1 MKELEGS
8 CSPLQ
13 LTPHDRH
20 MDQGHRLLSIKGKNC
35 YIPPNLIN
43 QLLKEEAE
51 KDKSFY
57 CQEHLKK
64 VGFYL
69 MLLNCY
75 CCCSFLPSCR
85 CGSTIN
91 TLMDNT
97 IDSSLWALGPLSS
110 FIVMNWLLLC
120 QAHPILPLE
129 EDFVFPTLPYCEALV
144 CRAHT
149 ASHVSD
155 PRRDIITFLHQYTL
169 SHRMVG

>member
-13 LTPHDRH
+13 LMPHDRH
-20 MDQGHRLLSIKGKNC
+20 MDQGHRLLSIKGNNF

-43 QLLKEEAE
+43 QLLKKRSREG
-51 KDKSFY
+51 
-57 CQEHLKK
+57 QII
-64 VGFYL
+64 
-69 MLLNCY
+69 LLSGASEQGRLLFNVCY
-75 CCCSFLPSCR
+75 CCSFLTSCR

-91 TLMDNT
+91 TLVDNT
-97 IDSSLWALGPLSS
+97 IDSSLWALRPLSS

-129 EDFVFPTLPYCEALV
+129 EDFVFPTLPYCEALE
-144 CRAHT
+144 CRVHT

-155 PRRDIITFLHQYTL
+155 PRRDIITFLHQYIL
-169 SHRMVG
+169 SHMMVG